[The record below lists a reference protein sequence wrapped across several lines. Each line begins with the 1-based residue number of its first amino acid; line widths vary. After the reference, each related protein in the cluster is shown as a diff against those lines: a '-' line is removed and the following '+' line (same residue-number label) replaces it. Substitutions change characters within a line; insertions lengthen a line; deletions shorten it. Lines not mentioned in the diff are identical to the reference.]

1 MHSFEFDLGME
12 DFIAFCPSH
21 PFKAN
26 HFHDHPSF
34 AESSQWI
41 GGGKHLAASHRSGAK
56 MNYEGGGMRPWS

>member
-1 MHSFEFDLGME
+1 MHSYEFDLGME

-41 GGGKHLAASHRSGAK
+41 GVASTLLHPIDQGPR
-56 MNYEGGGMRPWS
+56 